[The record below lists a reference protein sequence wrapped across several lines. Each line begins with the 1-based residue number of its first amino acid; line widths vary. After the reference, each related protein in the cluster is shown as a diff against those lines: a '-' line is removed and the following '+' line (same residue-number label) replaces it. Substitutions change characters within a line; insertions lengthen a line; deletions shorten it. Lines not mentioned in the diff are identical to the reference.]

1 MGKSFYCMMLLGIV
15 MSCNLHNN
23 RQTPQNRPDL
33 LEGATKTIQ
42 DFSHEKTGTA
52 LSGKPYGNTLKD
64 SFYLA
69 AIRND
74 FPEMKNIF
82 NKAETERQLLKTQNS
97 RLKIC
102 LFAIIIL
109 CIGSLSA
116 LTLYIR
122 RKICK
127 TKQLRLSDSIKH
139 SQWGFLV
146 TKIFITENHIAYD
159 ELERT
164 LNRAKGMNDIN
175 TEFYNKFHNLIT
187 RQKAN
192 YSGRLFNHL
201 TTSNGNFETKFQQQF
216 PNLSIDDFLLA
227 NMIHHRW
234 ENSDM
239 ASILHLSQDALRK
252 RKTRLSHKISTYL
265 KKDIELDEYLTH
277 F

>member
-1 MGKSFYCMMLLGIV
+1 MLLLGIAT
-15 MSCNLHNN
+15 SCNLHNN
-23 RQTPQNRPDL
+23 RQTTSKNPMKTMPHFQTSRISVPGNNPEHPAHPTAKEYRST
-33 LEGATKTIQ
+33 LE
-42 DFSHEKTGTA
+42 
-52 LSGKPYGNTLKD
+52 D
-64 SFYLA
+64 SFHLA
-69 AIRND
+69 VIRND
-74 FPEMKNIF
+74 FPEMENIF
-82 NKAETERQLLKTQNS
+82 NKSEKERL
-97 RLKIC
+97 RLKNQNNKLQIS
-102 LFAIIIL
+102 LFIV
-109 CIGSLSA
+109 
-116 LTLYIR
+116 TLLFSSTLFVLLYYIH
-122 RKICK
+122 RKKCK
-127 TKQLRLSDSIKH
+127 IKQPRLSDTIKH

-146 TKIFITENHIAYD
+146 TKEFITENHIAYD

-216 PNLSIDDFLLA
+216 PNLSLDDFLLA

-234 ENSDM
+234 DNSDM

-252 RKTRLSHKISTYL
+252 RKTRLNHKISAYL
-265 KKDIELDEYLTH
+265 KKDIELDQYLTH